1 MALHGTT
8 ATRNWRKTSPMLVA
22 SNTSPISN
30 LAIIGRLNLL
40 RSQFGEIWIPGAVRS
55 ELNQLSHPA
64 ALKEIQQAIQDSW
77 IKPRA
82 IRDDTVARLLTR
94 ALDPGEAE
102 AIALALEL
110 PADLILLDER
120 DGRSAAERAGFRIT
134 GVLGVL
140 LRAKNDGQIPLIKP
154 EVEALRT
161 RARFFVSA
169 QLQKKTLEI
178 AGE

>member
-1 MALHGTT
+1 MPGTT
-8 ATRNWRKTSPMLVA
+8 AMLSWRKTSPMVVA

-30 LAIIGRLNLL
+30 LVVIGRLSLL
-40 RSQFGEIWIPGAVRS
+40 RSQFREIWIPGAVQS
-55 ELNQLSHPA
+55 ELHQLSDPT
-64 ALKEIQQAIQDSW
+64 ALKEIQQALQDGW
-77 IKPRA
+77 IKPQALRE
-82 IRDDTVARLLTR
+82 DHVARLLAA

-120 DGRSAAERAGFRIT
+120 DGRSAAERAGLRVT

-140 LRAKNDGQIPLIKP
+140 LRAKDDGQIQLIKP
-154 EVEALRT
+154 EIVALRAQ
-161 RARFFVSA
+161 ARFFLSA
-169 QLQKKTLEI
+169 RLQEKILAL

>member
-1 MALHGTT
+1 
-8 ATRNWRKTSPMLVA
+8 MLVA

-30 LAIIGRLNLL
+30 LAIIGRLSIL
-40 RSQFGEIWIPGAVRS
+40 RSQIWIPGAVQS
-55 ELNQLSHPA
+55 ELGQLSHRA
-64 ALKEIQQAIQDSW
+64 ALKEIQQAIQDGW

-82 IRDDTVARLLTR
+82 LREDKIARLLAA

-110 PADLILLDER
+110 SADLILLDER
-120 DGRSAAERAGFRIT
+120 DGRSAAERAGLRVT

-140 LRAKNDGQIPLIKP
+140 LRAKNDGQIELLRA

-161 RARFFVSA
+161 RARFFLSA
-169 QLQKKTLEI
+169 RLQEAVLGI

>member
-1 MALHGTT
+1 
-8 ATRNWRKTSPMLVA
+8 MLVV

-30 LAIIGRLNLL
+30 LAIVGRLNLL
-40 RSQFGEIWIPGAVRS
+40 RSQFREIRIPIAVQF
-55 ELNQLSHPA
+55 ELDQVSHGA
-64 ALKEIQQAIQDSW
+64 ALKEIQQAFQDGW
-77 IKPRA
+77 IKPQALREGK
-82 IRDDTVARLLTR
+82 IARLLATT
-94 ALDPGEAE
+94 LDPGEAE

-120 DGRSAAERAGFRIT
+120 DGRKAAERAGLRVA

-140 LRAKNDGQIPLIKP
+140 LRAKSEGQIERVRP

-169 QLQKKTLEI
+169 RLQEEVLDA